1 MICSKYNLNSNKII
15 QSANKNYPR
24 NQIAKPSP
32 GVGGP
37 CLTKDPYIL
46 EESILQKKN
55 KSLFSI
61 SRDINNKIVYELIK
75 KIILKFKCKN
85 KKNLLICGLD
95 FKGYPQTKD
104 YRGSISLV
112 FFEKLNK
119 IKNLNVKIHDPL
131 FSQDEI
137 NKLLNVDSEN
147 FKKTSNYYDCVII
160 LNNNKFYKN
169 LNFKKLAKILKDNA
183 LIYDYWSL
191 ISESKIKKLEK

>member
-32 GVGGP
+32 GGGGP
-37 CLTKDPYIL
+37 CFTKDPYIL
-46 EESILQKKN
+46 EESILQQKN

-75 KIILKFKCKN
+75 KIILKFKGKN
-85 KKNLLICGLD
+85 KKNLLICGLA

-119 IKNLNVKIHDPL
+119 IKNLNVKIHGPT
-131 FSQDEI
+131 F
-137 NKLLNVDSEN
+137 
-147 FKKTSNYYDCVII
+147 
-160 LNNNKFYKN
+160 
-169 LNFKKLAKILKDNA
+169 
-183 LIYDYWSL
+183 
-191 ISESKIKKLEK
+191 